1 MRPAKNSS
9 PWSAQQPTISRK
21 ILTPNDVRFDDRE
34 QRLIIITGPNMSG
47 KSTYCHTLN
56 GSGLPTGRAMAAIL
70 ENGQQKDGSIVLPKA
85 LVPYMD
91 GVEVIEPA
99 GKK

>member
-1 MRPAKNSS
+1 MDGR
-9 PWSAQQPTISRK
+9 QM
-21 ILTPNDVRFDDRE
+21 DDWNRIPME
-34 QRLIIITGPNMSG
+34 IANETDRRT
-47 KSTYCHTLN
+47 
-56 GSGLPTGRAMAAIL
+56 MAAIL